1 CVMWGASM
9 GFRNTRCGPPVY
21 AGSRNGHRRLI
32 VPLLSSRR
40 EGGSHRK
47 ETVGYLGSTPVEPT
61 VFFEERIR
69 FWQQLHP
76 RLSRLANRI
85 GGEQAKLMAAI
96 HARIPMFTQDEQRE
110 AQVRG
115 AEADQRGGERIRD
128 ANLESAED
136 HKQLAATVQK
146 AIENFQGEAANAD
159 AQAAAAKE
167 RAERIKRGE
176 E

>member
-1 CVMWGASM
+1 VYVR
-9 GFRNTRCGPPVY
+9 FRKR
-21 AGSRNGHRRLI
+21 HRRLI
-32 VPLLSSRR
+32 VTLLSSRR

-115 AEADQRGGERIRD
+115 AEADQRGWERIRD

>member
-1 CVMWGASM
+1 
-9 GFRNTRCGPPVY
+9 
-21 AGSRNGHRRLI
+21 
-32 VPLLSSRR
+32 
-40 EGGSHRK
+40 
-47 ETVGYLGSTPVEPT
+47 
-61 VFFEERIR
+61 
-69 FWQQLHP
+69 
-76 RLSRLANRI
+76 
-85 GGEQAKLMAAI
+85 MAAI

-115 AEADQRGGERIRD
+115 AEADQRGWERIRD

-176 E
+176 EGRRRCRPTSR